1 MCFLMN
7 IMNKIQ
13 KEDIQIFA
21 KVFDLKECIAD
32 SRFLITGATG
42 LIGSTLARCLLALD
56 CKIKITCPVRN
67 LEKARSM
74 YGDEFDKLNF
84 IETDLLE
91 YIDNLSSHDK
101 FDYIVHCASPTAG
114 QYMKIHPVE
123 TYELAIESTSALL
136 RYAKQYGIRGIV
148 YVSSLEYYGQN
159 LDDKVI
165 GEDFQGHIDM
175 NSPRSSYPM
184 GKRAAEYLCTAY
196 AEEYDIPVR
205 IARLTQTFGAG
216 IAKDDNRV
224 FAQFAK
230 SIINGQDIILH
241 TTGESAKPYCYT
253 TDCIS
258 GILYILLKG
267 QNGEAYNVANP
278 ESYISI
284 RQLAEYLCKEFNPNV
299 KVITELDSSLGYAPV
314 TKLCLSSEKLMNL
327 GWKPKYGLKE
337 MYERLL
343 KSI

>member
-1 MCFLMN
+1 
-7 IMNKIQ
+7 MNKIQ
-13 KEDIQIFA
+13 NEDIQTFAKDFKLKEDI
-21 KVFDLKECIAD
+21 VG

-42 LIGSTLARCLLALD
+42 LIGSTLAHCLLALD

-67 LEKARSM
+67 LEKARTM
-74 YGDEFDKLNF
+74 YGDEFEKINF
-84 IETDLLE
+84 IETNLLE
-91 YIDNLSSHDK
+91 YLDSLSHHK
-101 FDYIVHCASPTAG
+101 KVDYIVHCASPTAG
-114 QYMKIHPVE
+114 QYMKAHPVD
-123 TYELAIESTSALL
+123 TYELAIDSTCSLL
-136 RYAKQYGIRGIV
+136 RFAQRSGILGMV

-165 GEDFQGHIDM
+165 VEDFQGHIDM
-175 NSPRSSYPM
+175 SSPRSSYPM
-184 GKRAAEYLCTAY
+184 GKRAAEYLCSAY
-196 AEEYDIPVR
+196 AEEYDVPVR

-230 SIINGQDIILH
+230 SIINGQDIVLH

-327 GWKPKYGLKE
+327 GWRPKYGLKE